1 MNYSDKTREELLK
14 ELSKLGN
21 SNNLLR
27 KQYSANV
34 SLLEL
39 MEARARKSEE
49 KFRKTYMTSPD
60 SVNINRLSDG
70 MFVSVNEGFTNIL
83 GYTEEETLG
92 KTSLDLNIWADTEN
106 RNQLVIEL
114 KEKGKVEN
122 FEANFLKKDK
132 NVIVGLMSAS
142 IIDIDGIPHILSV
155 TKDITS
161 RKRIEEVF
169 LREQF
174 LMNSLM
180 NNLTDRIY
188 FKDLKSRFIRANKS
202 MAQLFRLESTDQIVG
217 KTDFDFFSREHAE
230 QTYNDEMKI
239 ISSGSPV
246 IREEKETWPDHPDTW
261 ASTAKFPLTDKNG
274 NIIGTFGISRDIT
287 QTKKAE
293 EQLATERKL
302 LRSLIDNMPDRV
314 YAKDLN
320 SRFIICNNSTI
331 KRMGKTD
338 ESELLGKTD
347 MGLLPP
353 ELSEQY
359 YNDERDIFRTGEPLI
374 NKEESI
380 LTDSGSR
387 KWTLV
392 TKVPLR
398 DPMGNIIGLAGIGRD
413 ITDRKRKELESQ
425 VLFEISEG
433 VTTTNNLDEL
443 MKLIHSSL
451 GKVVYA
457 ENFFVA
463 LYNHE
468 SKLFSFPYFIDK
480 VDPKPL
486 PSTLSNSCTA
496 YVFRTVK
503 PLLLSQD
510 LFDQLVIQNEVEL
523 IGTNSPSW
531 IGIPLQTPS
540 KVIGVMGLQHYE
552 KENVYSESDVR
563 FLHSVGNQVALAI
576 ERKIAE
582 DDIKMKNEML
592 QATNA
597 EKDKFF
603 SILAHD
609 LRGPLSAFVSATDI
623 LTEDIMNMTLEE
635 IRDITISM
643 KTDASNIYKLLE
655 NLLEWSRLKRG
666 VLEFTRVKFN
676 LKSLINSSIDSVNAS
691 AINKKIRIEV
701 SVPENLEVMA
711 DKHMLETVVR
721 NFISNAVKFTPAG
734 GQIYIS
740 ASDSH
745 KNKIEIK
752 VRDTGIGMNQE
763 LLSKLFILNEKT
775 NRNGTAGEPSTG
787 LGLMLCKEFVEKH
800 GGKIVVE
807 SSEGKG
813 STFSFTI

>member
-1 MNYSDKTREELLK
+1 
-14 ELSKLGN
+14 
-21 SNNLLR
+21 
-27 KQYSANV
+27 
-34 SLLEL
+34 
-39 MEARARKSEE
+39 
-49 KFRKTYMTSPD
+49 
-60 SVNINRLSDG
+60 
-70 MFVSVNEGFTNIL
+70 
-83 GYTEEETLG
+83 
-92 KTSLDLNIWADTEN
+92 
-106 RNQLVIEL
+106 
-114 KEKGKVEN
+114 
-122 FEANFLKKDK
+122 
-132 NVIVGLMSAS
+132 
-142 IIDIDGIPHILSV
+142 
-155 TKDITS
+155 
-161 RKRIEEVF
+161 
-169 LREQF
+169 
-174 LMNSLM
+174 
-180 NNLTDRIY
+180 
-188 FKDLKSRFIRANKS
+188 
-202 MAQLFRLESTDQIVG
+202 
-217 KTDFDFFSREHAE
+217 
-230 QTYNDEMKI
+230 
-239 ISSGSPV
+239 
-246 IREEKETWPDHPDTW
+246 
-261 ASTAKFPLTDKNG
+261 LTDKNG
-274 NIIGTFGISRDIT
+274 KIIGTFGISRDIT

-302 LRSLIDNMPDRV
+302 LRTLIDNMPDRV

-320 SRFIICNNSTI
+320 SRFIVCNNSTV
-331 KRMGKTD
+331 KRLGKTD
-338 ESELLGKTD
+338 ESEVLGKTD
-347 MGLLPP
+347 MDLLPP

-374 NKEESI
+374 NKEEAF
-380 LTDSGSR
+380 LTDSGSK

-392 TKVPLR
+392 TKVPLH

-413 ITDRKRKELESQ
+413 ITDQKRKELESQ

-433 VTTTNNLDEL
+433 VTKTNNLDEL
-443 MKLIHSSL
+443 MKLIHNSL

-457 ENFFVA
+457 ENFFIA
-463 LYNHE
+463 LYNQELKH
-468 SKLFSFPYFIDK
+468 FSFPYFIDK

-486 PSTLSNSCTA
+486 PSTLGNSCTA

-510 LFDQLVIQNEVEL
+510 LFDQLVKQNEVEL
-523 IGTNSPSW
+523 IGSNSPSW
-531 IGIPLQTPS
+531 IGIPLQTPL

-582 DDIKMKNEML
+582 DEIKIKNEML
-592 QATNA
+592 LTTNA

-609 LRGPLSAFVSATDI
+609 LRGPMSAFVDATQI
-623 LTEDIMNMTLEE
+623 LTEDIQNMTLEE

-643 KTDASNIYKLLE
+643 KTDAANIYKLLE

-666 VLEFTRVKFN
+666 VLEFNRVKLN
-676 LKSLINSSIDSVNAS
+676 LKSLIKSSIDSVNAS
-691 AINKKIRIEV
+691 AINKKIGIDV

-711 DKHMLETVVR
+711 DKHMLETVIR
-721 NFISNAVKFTPAG
+721 NLISNAVKFTTAC

-800 GGKIVVE
+800 GGTLSVE
-807 SSEGKG
+807 SEEGKG